1 MTMNI
6 DTKLSRPLALI
17 VDDEERIRHT
27 LADVMEDE
35 GWDAK
40 LARNGQEAVLH
51 FKSER
56 PDLVLLDVWMPGVD
70 GISIL
75 QTLKKLDPDVP
86 VVIMSG
92 HGTIETAVKA
102 TKLGAFD
109 YLEKP
114 LSLDKI
120 LPLLQHALEMK
131 NRKASK
137 QSKAEG
143 LVPMIGS
150 CERMQ
155 VIKRQIEI
163 VAPRNSWVLI
173 TGENGT
179 GKEVVAR
186 HIHALSPRVG
196 KTFVAVNCAAIPE
209 ELIESEL
216 FGHTKGAFTN
226 AISSKK
232 GRFELAHEGTLFLDE
247 IGDMSLKTQA
257 KILRILQ
264 EQSFEKVGGTES
276 IKVDVRVIAAT
287 NKDLKKEIRAG
298 RFREDLYY
306 RLNVIPFELPP
317 LRDRGD
323 DLRELLDHF
332 LAEMAKDLGEE
343 KKQFSEAAYQVLR
356 AYHWPGNIRELRN
369 LLERLCIMV
378 PDTLIE
384 DHHLRGFIGSSSIEE
399 AGESE
404 AAIDPLLESAMA
416 AATLKQAKTD
426 FERAFILDKLEE
438 NQWNVT
444 KTAESI
450 GVERSN
456 LHRKLKLYGIDPKQR
471 G

>member
-1 MTMNI
+1 MSHI
-6 DTKLSRPLALI
+6 SQEQEPLALI
-17 VDDEERIRHT
+17 VDDEDRIRHT
-27 LADVMEDE
+27 LADILEDE
-35 GWDAK
+35 DWRTVQAS
-40 LARNGQEAVLH
+40 NGQEAVLR
-51 FKSER
+51 FKEER
-56 PDLVLLDVWMPGVD
+56 PDLVMLDVWMPGVD
-70 GISIL
+70 GISTL
-75 QTLKKLDPDVP
+75 QSLKRMDPQVP

-92 HGTIETAVKA
+92 HGTIETAVRA

-114 LSLDKI
+114 LSLDKV
-120 LPLLQHALEMK
+120 LPLLTYAVEIKKRQ
-131 NRKASK
+131 K
-137 QSKAEG
+137 QVDAGES
-143 LVPMIGS
+143 LPPLIGE
-150 CERMQ
+150 CGAMQ
-155 VIKRQIEI
+155 LIKRQIDI

-179 GKEVVAR
+179 GKEVLAR
-186 HIHALSPRVG
+186 HIHQGSPRVV
-196 KTFVAVNCAAIPE
+196 KPFIAVNCAAIPE

-226 AISSKK
+226 AIAAKK

-264 EQSFEKVGGTES
+264 EQSFERVGGTES

-287 NKDLKKEIRAG
+287 NKNLAEEIRLG

-306 RLNVIPFELPP
+306 RLNVIPFVLPA

-323 DLRELLDHF
+323 DIRELIDHF
-332 LAEMAKDLGEE
+332 LKAMAFDLGEDQKE
-343 KKQFSEAAYQVLR
+343 ITEE
-356 AYHWPGNIRELRN
+356 AYHVMKAYSWPGNIRELKN
-369 LLERLCIMV
+369 FLERLCIMIPERRV
-378 PDTLIE
+378 EAFHLNTL
-384 DHHLRGFIGSSSIEE
+384 LQSQNGSLSGGYEPE
-399 AGESE
+399 GP
-404 AAIDPLLESAMA
+404 DPLLESAMTA
-416 AATLKQAKTD
+416 STLKQAKTD
-426 FERAFILDKLEE
+426 FEKAFILDKLEE